1 MEENKLKKALTPAGI
16 WAVAVG
22 AVISGN
28 YYGWNYIFSDT
39 NFTGALIAMAIACLF
54 YIPFAFM
61 YAELATA
68 IPSSAGPAAYTEKAF
83 GRGAGFFAGFSYL
96 VESLFCTPGIC
107 IAVGAYVHTLIPSV
121 PAVVASV
128 VTYLIF
134 LWVNCRGIEAGQTVG
149 LIVTIIGVLG
159 CALFAG
165 VGLPHADFSLLGK
178 MGDLGGV
185 KGVFVAIPYAVWF
198 FLAFEAGGMG
208 AEECKNPSKDIP
220 KAFIIAIATLF
231 LCGMMMLF
239 TTAGVLPKEE
249 ILKNDAPVANVINH
263 IFGEGS
269 TMGILFIIIA
279 MIGLVASLNGIII
292 GQSRQTYALARCKC
306 LPGFLGKLDKNG
318 TPINALLVTSVIGIA
333 FTIIG
338 SVSVIVVIANMGSAF
353 MALCCFASW
362 IKLTKSQPDMPRPY
376 VCKKWIGYLGI
387 PFCLI
392 VAFCSLYSAVTSGL
406 LFYFAVGFFAIAII
420 YYASVC
426 RKKNGT
432 FLVEPEDQ

>member
-22 AVISGN
+22 AVVSGN
-28 YYGWNYIFSDT
+28 YYGWNYIFSET
-39 NFTGALIAMAIACLF
+39 NFVGALIAMAIACLF
-54 YIPFAFM
+54 YVPFAFM

-107 IAVGAYVHTLIPSV
+107 IAVGAYVHTLIPAC

-128 VTYLIF
+128 ITYLIF
-134 LWVNCRGIEAGQTVG
+134 LYINCRGIEAGQKIG
-149 LIVTIIGVLG
+149 LIVTIIGVAG
-159 CALFAG
+159 CVLFAA
-165 VGLPHADFSLLGK
+165 VGMPHADFSLLSQ
-178 MGDLGGV
+178 MGELGGI
-185 KGVFVAIPYAVWF
+185 KGIFVAIPYAVWF

-220 KAFIIAIATLF
+220 KAFIVAISTLF

-239 TTAGVLPKEE
+239 TTGTTLPKDK
-249 ILKNDAPVANVINH
+249 ILQNDAPVANVINN

-269 TMGILFIIIA
+269 AMGYVFIIIA

-306 LPGFLGKLDKNG
+306 LPGYLGKLDKNG
-318 TPINALLVTSVIGIA
+318 TPINALLTTSVIGIA

-338 SVSVIVVIANMGSAF
+338 SVDVIVVIANMGSAF

-362 IKLTKSQPDMPRPY
+362 IKLSKSEPNMTRPY
-376 VCKKWIGYLGI
+376 KCKKWIGYLGI

-392 VAFCSLYSAVTSGL
+392 VAFCSLYGAVTAGL
-406 LFYFAVGFFAIAII
+406 LFYFAVAFFVLAII
-420 YYASVC
+420 YYIIVC
-426 RKKNGT
+426 KNKNGT